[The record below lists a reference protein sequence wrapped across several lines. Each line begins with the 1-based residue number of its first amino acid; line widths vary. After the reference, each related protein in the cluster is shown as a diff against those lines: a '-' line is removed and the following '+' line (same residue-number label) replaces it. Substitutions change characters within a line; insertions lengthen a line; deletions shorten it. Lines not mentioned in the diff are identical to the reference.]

1 MPRKKH
7 NPRNSM
13 GSKGIR
19 MAFDHRA
26 HGMQPPLIHIGFPKA
41 MSSWLQKFLFQPEQ
55 GFINIL
61 DSLRTTISVIDPSPF
76 TFDES
81 ASKAFIEE
89 TLRNTPHHSQL
100 VPVCSAEALV
110 GNYYCGGFNAKQNAD
125 RLKQLF
131 PEAKILLIVR
141 EQRSLMR
148 SLYKTMVVW
157 GMPHSIKR
165 LLSPQNTSLVPQF
178 HLDFLRFDLITAYY
192 QTLFGR
198 ENILVLP
205 YEAFPDNPH
214 GFVQKILTHANCKAT
229 PAFAKLPWKRK
240 LNKNQ
245 PLINIYFQR
254 LKNILLATPFNYVG
268 PLAQTET
275 RIATSIKNSKK
286 NGFPAFTHTWFED
299 DFNQIVSQAFRG
311 EFSASNQRLE
321 LLTGLD
327 LRQYG
332 YGMAENYDNQ

>member
-1 MPRKKH
+1 
-7 NPRNSM
+7 
-13 GSKGIR
+13 

-26 HGMQPPLIHIGFPKA
+26 HGMQPPLIHIGYPKA

-89 TLRNTPHHSQL
+89 TLHNTPNHPQL

-165 LLSPQNTSLVPQF
+165 LLSPQNTSLAPQF
-178 HLDFLRFDLITAYY
+178 HLDFFRFDLVATYY

-198 ENILVLP
+198 KNVLVLP
-205 YEAFPDNPH
+205 YEAFLENPQ
-214 GFVQKILTHANCKAT
+214 GFVQKILAHANCKAT
-229 PAFAKLPWKRK
+229 PAFTKLPWKRK

-254 LKNILLATPFNYVG
+254 LKNLLLATPFNYIG
-268 PLAQTET
+268 PLAQTEA

-286 NGFPAFTHTWFED
+286 SHLPSFTHAWFED
-299 DFNQIVSQAFRG
+299 DFHQTVSQAFRG
-311 EFSASNQRLE
+311 EFSTSNQRLE
-321 LLTGLD
+321 LQTGLD
-327 LRQYG
+327 LRQHR
-332 YGMAENYDNQ
+332 YDVARNHDNL

>member
-1 MPRKKH
+1 MT
-7 NPRNSM
+7 
-13 GSKGIR
+13 
-19 MAFDHRA
+19 FDHRA
-26 HGMQPPLIHIGFPKA
+26 HGMQPPLIHIGYPKA

-81 ASKAFIEE
+81 ASKVFIEE
-89 TLRNTPHHSQL
+89 TLRNTPNHSQL

-131 PEAKILLIVR
+131 PEAKILLIAR

-178 HLDFLRFDLITAYY
+178 SLDFLRFDLTIAYY
-192 QTLFGR
+192 QELFGQ
-198 ENILVLP
+198 ENVLLLP
-205 YEAFPDNPH
+205 YESFAENPQAF
-214 GFVQKILTHANCKAT
+214 VKQILAHANCTATKA
-229 PAFAKLPWKRK
+229 FEKLPWKRK
-240 LNKNQ
+240 LNQNR
-245 PLINIYFQR
+245 PLINIYLQR
-254 LKNILLATPFNYVG
+254 LKNLFLMTPFNYSA
-268 PLAQTET
+268 PLALTEA
-275 RIATSIKNSKK
+275 RIAASIKNSKK
-286 NGFPAFTHTWFED
+286 KHFPSFTHTWFED
-299 DFNQIVSQAFRG
+299 DFNQTVSQAFDG
-311 EFSASNQRLE
+311 QFSVSNHRLE

-327 LRQYG
+327 LKQYG
-332 YGMAENYDNQ
+332 YDVAENHGR